1 MSSWQNPGQ
10 AHVASGL
17 LDLSTIMGIA
27 NNNWVVNGNGNN
39 FLTAVSDLSFNK
51 FTQNSYDSTWSKGIK
66 VQQMGNTGSVVYTF
80 TPAIL
85 PVSNFTQSDL
95 GNRSFGT
102 QMNVV
107 GKNIMYLQTNFWTN
121 EFTALTSKKYM
132 ESIQKQLIGTY
143 SRSISMIKTEL
154 SILENT
160 LFCLATAQFW
170 ITDAIGQKVLGN
182 PNNPNTLN
190 TGTTEMFWGGQSP
203 RLMSKNDPFENSGRT
218 FLQHESDNISSWLM
232 LFPLSINQFNIG
244 YSADKLTM
252 VCSYYMRNN
261 LAHVLQMGWPTD
273 TNKKEISEKSYTNA
287 YISQWFNL
295 LLTDTNTIPYFQNDI
310 GMVSAESMGANNDG
324 SYTGQPLGYGINN
337 VCDFSYTKNIV
348 AMTSFEG
355 AIDQYYTTNV
365 PFNPYNIDGAK
376 TWYRLGYMWGWGQ
389 VHVPDYW
396 GVSYMFLHN
405 TTYMNIFS
413 IQVLAPTNSNA
424 LNDMDWTNIFNAQQ
438 LNNQSWT
445 VNITDFTGASESITV
460 NYDDNGE
467 DNPMTQPLGQTSTFN
482 QCVYVDSLGNP
493 YFAYVK
499 VLNNK
504 IYCMVF
510 GFNLNQMLDDM
521 TQAQAIL
528 LNWEP
533 GMGYDRYCFPNLP
546 TDISD
551 VISHTVNPNATAV
564 QGQIATVGNSCG
576 LTFAQWAGLRDINC
590 LGSTVNVTNENNTIY
605 SATNTNGDNTQT
617 STSVATVGQALD
629 VLPAGNYSYID
640 LVKIGWNQLYLQPY
654 QWRWNMPNDVPYI
667 TDTGYSNT
675 PSSNNTTPTWVP
687 KPKA

>member
-1 MSSWQNPGQ
+1 MSTWQNPGQ

-17 LDLSTIMGIA
+17 LDLTTIMGIS

-39 FLTAVSDLSFNK
+39 FLTALSDLSFNK
-51 FTQNSYDSTWSKGIK
+51 FTQNSYDNTWTKGIK

-170 ITDAIGQKVLGN
+170 ITDAIGRKVLNN

-190 TGTTEMFWGGQSP
+190 AGSAEIFWGAQSP
-203 RLMSKNDPFENSGRT
+203 RLMSKNDPFENSDRT

-244 YSADKLTM
+244 YSAEKLTM
-252 VCSYYMRNN
+252 ICSYYMRNN

-310 GMVSAESMGANNDG
+310 GMVSAESMGTNANG
-324 SYTGQPLGYGINN
+324 TYTGQPLGYGINN
-337 VCDFSYTKNIV
+337 VCDFSYTRNIV

-396 GVSYMFLHN
+396 GVSYMFLDN
-405 TTYMNIFS
+405 SSYMKIFS
-413 IQVLAPTNSNA
+413 IQKIDGSWTT
-424 LNDMDWTNIFNAQQ
+424 DYDWTNVADA
-438 LNNQSWT
+438 SWFT
-445 VNITDFTGASESITV
+445 GSGMTLTFTDFNGTTNTGVSYNYNSAS
-460 NYDDNGE
+460 Y
-467 DNPMTQPLGQTSTFN
+467 DNPMLSTTTASSSYPA
-482 QCVYVDSLGNP
+482 QCSYIDGLGNP
-493 YFAYVK
+493 YFCYAK
-499 VLNNK
+499 VVNGTCFA
-504 IYCMVF
+504 IFF
-510 GFNLNQMLDDM
+510 GFNISQMLDDM

-551 VISHTVNPNATAV
+551 TLSYTVNPNSTAV
-564 QGQIATVGNSCG
+564 EGQIASVGNSCG

-590 LGSTVNVTNENNTIY
+590 LGATLSVTNENNTIY
-605 SATNTNGDNTQT
+605 SATNTSGGNTQT

-629 VLPAGNYSYID
+629 VLPINTYPLMD

-654 QWRWNMPNDVPYI
+654 QWRWNMPNDLPYI

-675 PSSNNTTPTWVP
+675 PSSNSTTPTWVP